1 MFILEIIREPETQ
14 YVLMGE
20 NATFE
25 CHATGAIEA
34 HWDVNGVPLTLSYEK
49 TKKEYVD
56 QGFIFIDEKDISRES
71 YNLTMIIPA
80 SLDFNNTVIF
90 CVAISPGYNTQTQS
104 RNVHLIVFDTLRKII
119 FFKFSNSFFYYP
131 CRPLSAINFNR

>member
-1 MFILEIIREPETQ
+1 M
-14 YVLMGE
+14 
-20 NATFE
+20 
-25 CHATGAIEA
+25 
-34 HWDVNGVPLTLSYEK
+34 
-49 TKKEYVD
+49 D

-119 FFKFSNSFFYYP
+119 LNFFWILQFIL
-131 CRPLSAINFNR
+131 LSPMQAPISHQF